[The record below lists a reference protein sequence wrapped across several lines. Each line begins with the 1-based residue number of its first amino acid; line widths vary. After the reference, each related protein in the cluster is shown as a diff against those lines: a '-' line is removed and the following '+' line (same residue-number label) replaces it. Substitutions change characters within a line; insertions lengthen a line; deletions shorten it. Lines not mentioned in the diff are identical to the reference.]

1 MKKIPVHN
9 SILIFN
15 TDEVTYA
22 KLRFNFEEK
31 DKKIFKNAGSR
42 GDHSAMFADLKINP
56 SEIEW
61 IELDGKGIRD
71 VLYDLD
77 DESLLE
83 SIDGKI
89 VEDWSLR
96 LFKSENYK
104 LKAIGEL
111 VIYYDYDGNIDE
123 PENTTLVKAD
133 LFIKNEF
140 FDIIK
145 KGILSEG
152 KEFIKKFGTIDLGF
166 NVNKKGIQKMKED
179 AKKKLI
185 HGLHITHYDMTFFA
199 ENNLWILHSLSVS
212 RM

>member
-133 LFIKNEF
+133 LFF
-140 FDIIK
+140 
-145 KGILSEG
+145 
-152 KEFIKKFGTIDLGF
+152 KKFIF
-166 NVNKKGIQKMKED
+166 NK
-179 AKKKLI
+179 
-185 HGLHITHYDMTFFA
+185 
-199 ENNLWILHSLSVS
+199 
-212 RM
+212 

>member
-9 SILIFN
+9 SILMFD

-31 DKKIFKNAGSR
+31 DKKIFKNAGSG

-111 VIYYDYDGNIDE
+111 VIHYDYDGYIDE
-123 PENTTLVKAD
+123 PENTTLVSAD

-179 AKKKLI
+179 AKKKHI

-199 ENNLWILHSLSVS
+199 K
-212 RM
+212 